1 MTNDTTRKTQFE
13 TPLSDERT
21 VLGRARARV
30 ADVAKLRRDRIES
43 TITLEKTRLALKRRE
58 AALALSNNEAGD
70 PLISG
75 KNEAMRAAQ
84 LRELCEFD
92 AEYSALETDVETLS
106 KGAAALAADL
116 ETQTDYLR
124 LDRLELLLMASPAVV
139 EAVGR

>member
-1 MTNDTTRKTQFE
+1 MNDTTRKTQFD

-43 TITLEKTRLALKRRE
+43 TIALEKTRLALKRRE
-58 AALALSNNEAGD
+58 ATLALSNNEAGE
-70 PLISG
+70 PLING
-75 KNEAMRAAQ
+75 KNAEQRAAQ

-92 AEYSALETDVETLS
+92 AEYFALETDVETLS
-106 KGAAALAADL
+106 KGAQAAAIEL

-124 LDRLELLLMASPAVV
+124 LDRLELLLMASPAAV
-139 EAVGR
+139 EAVSR